1 MSKFEESNFYKALQD
16 FFINADKKTFLQFL
30 AEFYN
35 RTEGIIDKNNIQ
47 DDLIKEL
54 RELYLEFNE
63 NGIDENIVREKV
75 NYFLENSLKIKDIIS
90 KLTTNTNNIENI
102 TSQLDTNTN
111 NIENITSQLDTSEK
125 NIENADN
132 YLMSSFFIDTIK
144 DSRADISDNT
154 ITPNNNKHNAFTS
167 MVKFNNKYVI
177 VYRVGTTHVDYNG
190 KIVMKT
196 SDDGLIWSD
205 ETVILSQENYDFRD
219 GELIVFNGKLVLRY
233 VRRNDINNTNADIRK
248 CFTIYTTDLM
258 NWSTPVEMPNPIGN
272 RSASRGNM
280 TIKDNELYS
289 INYDLWSGTFLLKTN
304 DLITWSVV
312 KNHLLYETNET
323 SILWTGS
330 KFIALFRM
338 TDDTKNSVIGFS
350 NNGID
355 WSYKTFPLKAHCPT
369 LDLINLNSYGN
380 TKAIAITYRDVN
392 LYNSLFNRV
401 YFNICF
407 INENGNI
414 IYNPYM
420 ILSTLAN
427 FDNGYGSVVEDTN
440 NLYISYYT
448 SNKEIKIKKISK
460 RIIYNEIIKG
470 KESLKYI
477 TNEMSYINSSNM
489 KTTKNIQKF
498 ISGDINVI
506 GDGTNKKE
514 FTIDLSSYNLTSG
527 GIHVLSAYVENGLF
541 QVRIKSVSLTEVKG
555 VLICDNVFTTN
566 QTLRYNL
573 IYRI

>member
-1 MSKFEESNFYKALQD
+1 MANIEHLLDDIRKDKYCQEMRETFCNALIETNKAAEEMESTVK
-16 FFINADKKTFLQFL
+16 
-30 AEFYN
+30 
-35 RTEGIIDKNNIQ
+35 
-47 DDLIKEL
+47 
-54 RELYLEFNE
+54 
-63 NGIDENIVREKV
+63 
-75 NYFLENSLKIKDIIS
+75 KIK
-90 KLTTNTNNIENI
+90 NEI
-102 TSQLDTNTN
+102 TSVNANAEVIDARCGE
-111 NIENITSQLDTSEK
+111 ENLGDFNRKISSQLDTSAK
-125 NIENADN
+125 NIESVNN
-132 YLMSSFFIDTIK
+132 YLMSNFFIDTIK

-154 ITPNNNKHNAFTS
+154 ITSANNKHNAFTS
-167 MVKFNNKYVI
+167 MVKYNNKYVV

-196 SDDGLIWSD
+196 SDDGVIWSD
-205 ETVILSQENYDFRD
+205 ETVILSQENYDYRD

-248 CFTIYTTDLM
+248 CFTIFTTDLI
-258 NWSTPVEMPNPIGN
+258 NWSTPVEMPNPIGE

-312 KNHLLYETNET
+312 KNHLLYETNEAA
-323 SILWTGS
+323 ILWTGS
-330 KFIALFRM
+330 KFIAIFRM
-338 TDDTKNSVIGFS
+338 TDDTKNSIIGFS

-355 WSYKTFPLKAHCPT
+355 WRYKTFPLNAHCPT
-369 LDLINLNSYGN
+369 LDLVNLNQYGN

-407 INENGNI
+407 INENGRF

-420 ILSTLAN
+420 LLSTLAN
-427 FDNGYGSVVEDTN
+427 FDNGYGSVVEDKN

-460 RIIYNEIIKG
+460 GIIYNEILKG
-470 KESLKYI
+470 KEPLKLKYI
-477 TNEMSYINSSNM
+477 TYEMPYINANNM
-489 KTTKNIQKF
+489 KSIKNIQKF

-527 GIHVLSAYVENGLF
+527 GIHVLSTYVENDLF
-541 QVRIKSVSLTEVKG
+541 QVRIKSVSLTEIKG

>member
-1 MSKFEESNFYKALQD
+1 MANIEHLLDDIRKNKYCVDMKETFCNALNEANANAEAMESTVK
-16 FFINADKKTFLQFL
+16 
-30 AEFYN
+30 
-35 RTEGIIDKNNIQ
+35 
-47 DDLIKEL
+47 
-54 RELYLEFNE
+54 
-63 NGIDENIVREKV
+63 
-75 NYFLENSLKIKDIIS
+75 KIK
-90 KLTTNTNNIENI
+90 NEI
-102 TSQLDTNTN
+102 TSVNANAEVIDARCGE
-111 NIENITSQLDTSEK
+111 ENLGDFNRKISSQLDTSAK
-125 NIENADN
+125 NIESVNN
-132 YLMSSFFIDTIK
+132 YLMSNFFIDTIK

-154 ITPNNNKHNAFTS
+154 ITSANNKHNAFTS
-167 MVKFNNKYVI
+167 MVKYNNKYVV

-196 SDDGLIWSD
+196 SDDGVIWSD
-205 ETVILSQENYDFRD
+205 ETVILSQENYDYRD

-248 CFTIYTTDLM
+248 CFTIFTTDLI
-258 NWSTPVEMPNPIGN
+258 NWSTPVEMPNPIGE

-312 KNHLLYETNET
+312 KNHLLYETNEAA
-323 SILWTGS
+323 ILWTGS
-330 KFIALFRM
+330 KFIAIFRM
-338 TDDTKNSVIGFS
+338 TDDTKNSIIGFS

-369 LDLINLNSYGN
+369 LDLVNLNQYGN

-407 INENGNI
+407 INENGRF

-420 ILSTLAN
+420 LLSTLAN
-427 FDNGYGSVVEDTN
+427 FDNGYGSVVEDKN

-460 RIIYNEIIKG
+460 GIIYNEIIKG
-470 KESLKYI
+470 KERPKYI
-477 TNEMSYINSSNM
+477 TYEMPYINSSNM
-489 KTTKNIQKF
+489 ISIKNIQKF
-498 ISGDINVI
+498 ISGDITVV

-527 GIHVLSAYVENGLF
+527 GIHVLSTYVENDLF
-541 QVRIKSVSLTEVKG
+541 QVRIKSVSLTEIKG

>member
-1 MSKFEESNFYKALQD
+1 MNKFEESNFYKALQD

-35 RTEGIIDKNNIQ
+35 RTEGIIDKDNIQ

-63 NGIDENIVREKV
+63 KGIDENIVREKV
-75 NYFLENSLKIKDIIS
+75 NYFLENNEKIQDIIA
-90 KLTTNTNNIENI
+90 KLIKNTNNIK
-102 TSQLDTNTN
+102 
-111 NIENITSQLDTSEK
+111 NITSQLDTSVK

-177 VYRVGTTHVDYNG
+177 VYRVGITHVDYNG

-196 SDDGLIWSD
+196 SDDGVIWSD

-219 GELIVFNGKLVLRY
+219 GQLIVFNNKLVLRY
-233 VRRNDINNTNADIRK
+233 VRRNDLNNTNADIRK
-248 CFTIYTTDLM
+248 TFTIYTTDLM
-258 NWSTPVEMPNPIGN
+258 NWSTPVEMPNPIGE

-289 INYDLWSGTFLLKTN
+289 INYDLWRGTYLLKTSN
-304 DLITWSVV
+304 LENWEVV
-312 KNHLLYETNET
+312 NNHLLYETNET

-338 TDDTKNSVIGFS
+338 TDDTKNSIIGFS

-355 WSYKTFPLKAHCPT
+355 WEYKTFPLKAHCPT

-392 LYNSLFNRV
+392 LYNSLFSRV

-407 INENGNI
+407 INENGNL

-420 ILSTLAN
+420 LLSTLAN

-448 SNKEIKIKKISK
+448 SSKEIKIKKISK
-460 RIIYNEIIKG
+460 GIIYNEIING
-470 KESLKYI
+470 KDPLKYI
-477 TNEMSYINSSNM
+477 TNEMPYINSSNM
-489 KTTKNIQKF
+489 KSTKNIQKF
-498 ISGDINVI
+498 ISGDITVI

-514 FTIDLSSYNLTSG
+514 FTIDLSSYSLTSG
-527 GIHVLSAYVENGLF
+527 ALHILSAYVENELF

>member
-1 MSKFEESNFYKALQD
+1 MPID
-16 FFINADKKTFLQFL
+16 INKHEVD
-30 AEFYN
+30 
-35 RTEGIIDKNNIQ
+35 IDNLFKQNEL
-47 DDLIKEL
+47 DLCSIKEL
-54 RELYLEFNE
+54 YRKLKELEKKISQIKYIDTALADKLKKDYESLKRKILKE
-63 NGIDENIVREKV
+63 YEELKRIIIDENIQVQLNNRIDEV
-75 NYFLENSLKIKDIIS
+75 NTQLDNSS
-90 KLTTNTNNIENI
+90 KKIEN
-102 TSQLDTNTN
+102 N
-111 NIENITSQLDTSEK
+111 N
-125 NIENADN
+125 N
-132 YLMSSFFIDTIK
+132 YLMSNFFIDTIK
-144 DSRADISDNT
+144 DSRADVSEST
-154 ITPNNNKHNAFTS
+154 ITSANNKHNAFTS
-167 MVKFNNKYVI
+167 MIKYNNKYIV

-196 SDDGLIWSD
+196 SDDGVIWSD
-205 ETVILSQENYDFRD
+205 ETDILSQENYDYRD

-258 NWSTPVEMPNPIGN
+258 NWSTPVEMPNPIGE

-289 INYDLWSGTFLLKTN
+289 INYDLWSGTYLLKTSN
-304 DLITWSVV
+304 LENWSVV

-338 TDDTKNSVIGFS
+338 TDDTKNSIIGFS
-350 NNGID
+350 DNAID

-369 LDLINLNSYGN
+369 LDLINLNLYGN

-407 INENGNI
+407 INENGNF

-420 ILSTLAN
+420 LLSSLAN
-427 FDNGYGSVVEDTN
+427 FDIGYGSVVEDTN

-460 RIIYNEIIKG
+460 GIIYNEIIKG
-470 KESLKYI
+470 KEPLKYI
-477 TNEMSYINSSNM
+477 TYEMPYINSSNM
-489 KTTKNIQKF
+489 KSIKNIQKF
-498 ISGDINVI
+498 ISGDISVI

-527 GIHVLSAYVENGLF
+527 ALHILSTYVENEVF
-541 QVRIKSVSLTEVKG
+541 QVRIKNVSLTEIKG

>member
-1 MSKFEESNFYKALQD
+1 MSN
-16 FFINADKKTFLQFL
+16 
-30 AEFYN
+30 
-35 RTEGIIDKNNIQ
+35 
-47 DDLIKEL
+47 
-54 RELYLEFNE
+54 
-63 NGIDENIVREKV
+63 
-75 NYFLENSLKIKDIIS
+75 
-90 KLTTNTNNIENI
+90 
-102 TSQLDTNTN
+102 
-111 NIENITSQLDTSEK
+111 
-125 NIENADN
+125 
-132 YLMSSFFIDTIK
+132 FFIDTIK
-144 DSRADISDNT
+144 DSRADVFEST
-154 ITPNNNKHNAFTS
+154 ITSANNKHNAFTS
-167 MVKFNNKYVI
+167 MVKYNNKYVV

-196 SDDGLIWSD
+196 SDDGVIWSD
-205 ETVILSQENYDFRD
+205 ETVILSQENYDYRD

-248 CFTIYTTDLM
+248 CFTIFTTDLI
-258 NWSTPVEMPNPIGN
+258 NWSTPVEMPNPIGE

-280 TIKDNELYS
+280 TIKDDELYS

-323 SILWTGS
+323 SILWTGT
-330 KFIALFRM
+330 KFISLFRM

-350 NNGID
+350 NDGID
-355 WSYKTFPLKAHCPT
+355 WSFKTFPLKAHCPT

-380 TKAIAITYRDVN
+380 TKAIAISYRDVN

-407 INENGNI
+407 INENGNF

-420 ILSTLAN
+420 LLSTLAD
-427 FDNGYGSVVEDTN
+427 FDNGYGSVVEDKN

-460 RIIYNEIIKG
+460 GIIYNEIIKG
-470 KESLKYI
+470 KEPLKYI
-477 TNEMSYINSSNM
+477 TYEMPYINSNNM
-489 KTTKNIQKF
+489 KSTKNIQKF

-514 FTIDLSSYNLTSG
+514 FTIDLSSHSLTSG
-527 GIHVLSAYVENGLF
+527 ALHILSAYVENELF
-541 QVRIKSVSLTEVKG
+541 QVRIKSVSLTEIRG